1 MINFYIHSKIFF
13 LKCKALSDATAASA
27 TKKEYGF
34 VVHLLERFRRSPKSI
49 SDERLNAT
57 CWSFRLFEIFV
68 II

>member
-34 VVHLLERFRRSPKSI
+34 VVHLLERFKRSPKSI

-57 CWSFRLFEIFV
+57 C
-68 II
+68 